1 MRDALKI
8 AMDRLR
14 TDGDRRRRKRWFL
27 AGCAVVAVASAGLAL
42 ATLEPLSPTIDG
54 QVVFIDTVQRGEFVR
69 RVRGAGLLVPRDQ
82 RWVAAASAGRVER
95 VLQRPGVAVTADAV
109 LVELSNPELEQLAEE
124 ARWALDAGRAELA
137 ALRIKLESDVLD
149 QRARIAEARADHE
162 SARLQA
168 EAEGRLAGQKIISDL
183 QLARSRLTA
192 EQLGVRLEI
201 EQERLSRLAAAVAAQ
216 VRAQNARVEQ
226 LERTWKRRRAQVDA
240 LKVRAGLDGVLQ
252 ALAVDAGQEL
262 AMGASIARVARPG
275 SLRAELRIPEIDA
288 KDLAAGQIV
297 SIDTRNGLVAG
308 HVERVEPAVQ
318 NGTVRVEA
326 ALDGE
331 LPPGARADLS
341 VEGTIEIERLA
352 NVMHVARPVSAQPLS
367 SARLFRVDNSG
378 NAQRVPVKLGKAS
391 VDRIV
396 VVAGLVPGERVIVSD
411 LARYARYERL
421 NVE

>member
-1 MRDALKI
+1 
-8 AMDRLR
+8 MDRPR
-14 TDGDRRRRKRWFL
+14 TDGDRRRRKRWLL
-27 AGCAVVAVASAGLAL
+27 AGGGLLAVASAGLAL
-42 ATLEPLSPTIDG
+42 ATLEPLAPTVDG
-54 QVVFIDTVQRGEFVR
+54 KVVFIDTVQRGEFVR

-82 RWVAAASAGRVER
+82 RWIAASSEGRVER
-95 VLQRPGVAVTADAV
+95 VLLRPGVAVSADDV

-201 EQERLSRLAAAVAAQ
+201 EQERLSKLAAAVAAQ
-216 VRAQNARVEQ
+216 VQAQNARVEQ
-226 LERTWKRRRAQVDA
+226 LERTCERRRAQVDA

-252 ALAVDAGQEL
+252 ALAVEAGQQL
-262 AMGASIARVARPG
+262 AVGASIARVARPG

-288 KDLAAGQIV
+288 KDLSPGQRV
-297 SIDTRNGLVAG
+297 TIDTRNGIVAG
-308 HVERVEPAVQ
+308 HVEQVEPAVQ
-318 NGTVRVEA
+318 NGTVKVEA

-331 LPPGARADLS
+331 LPAGARADLS
-341 VEGTIEIERLA
+341 IEGTVEIERLA
-352 NVMHVARPVSAQPLS
+352 DVMHVARPVSARPLAD
-367 SARLFRVDNSG
+367 ARLFRVDNDG
-378 NAQRVPVKLGKAS
+378 TARRVPVKLGKAS

-396 VVAGLVPGERVIVSD
+396 VLAGLAPGERVIVSD
-411 LARYARYERL
+411 VAQYARYDRL

>member
-1 MRDALKI
+1 
-8 AMDRLR
+8 MDKPR
-14 TDGDRRRRKRWFL
+14 TDGDRRRRKRLLL
-27 AGCAVVAVASAGLAL
+27 AAGAVAAVATAGLAL
-42 ATLEPLSPTIDG
+42 ATLEPLSPTVDG
-54 QVVFIDTVQRGEFVR
+54 KVVFIDTVQRGEFVR
-69 RVRGAGLLVPRDQ
+69 RVRGAGTLVPRDQ
-82 RWVAAASAGRVER
+82 RWIAAASAGRVER
-95 VLQRPGVAVTADAV
+95 VLLRPGVAVSADTV

-124 ARWALDAGRAELA
+124 SRWALDAGRAEHA

-201 EQERLSRLAAAVAAQ
+201 EQERLGKLAAAVAAQ
-216 VRAQNARVEQ
+216 MQAQNARVEQ
-226 LERTWKRRRAQVDA
+226 LERIWERRGAQVEA

-252 ALAVDAGQEL
+252 AVAVEAGQQL

-288 KDLAAGQIV
+288 RDLAPGQRV
-297 SIDTRNGLVAG
+297 MIDTRNGMVAG

-318 NGTVRVEA
+318 NGTVKVEA
-326 ALDGE
+326 ALDGD
-331 LPPGARADLS
+331 LPQGARADLS
-341 VEGTIEIERLA
+341 IEGTVEIERLA
-352 NVMHVARPVSAQPLS
+352 DVMHVARPVSAQPLS
-367 SARLFRVDNSG
+367 DARLFRVDNDG
-378 NAQRVPVKLGKAS
+378 DARRVAVKLGKAS

-396 VVAGLVPGERVIVSD
+396 VVAGLEPGERVIVSD
-411 LARYARYERL
+411 VAQYARYDRL